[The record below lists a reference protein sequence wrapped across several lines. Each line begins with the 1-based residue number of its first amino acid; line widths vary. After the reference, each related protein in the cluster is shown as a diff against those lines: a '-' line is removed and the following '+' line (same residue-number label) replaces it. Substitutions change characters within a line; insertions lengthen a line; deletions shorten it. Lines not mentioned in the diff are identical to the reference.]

1 MAHQAITRE
10 MTDEEF
16 DSYGMD
22 FWRASWVQAA
32 ALDTSHDIALAEAT
46 TSATATNGSTAS
58 P

>member
-1 MAHQAITRE
+1 